1 MISFFVKEEKKKEF
15 EEAFNKKFNDKY
27 ILYNK
32 KEFLDSGLMG
42 KGKQHEKIDDFIG
55 NYIAIAISD
64 SIIVLENY
72 FDRELKGNN
81 EKKSTHCGLTKNEME
96 IPLIVFTIE

>member
-1 MISFFVKEEKKKEF
+1 
-15 EEAFNKKFNDKY
+15 
-27 ILYNK
+27 
-32 KEFLDSGLMG
+32 MG
-42 KGKQHEKIDDFIG
+42 EGKQHEKIDDFIG

-72 FDRELKGNN
+72 FDRELKGKN